1 MTTRTVFIISDR
13 TGITVEMLSHSLLT
27 QFPGVDFEYR
37 ILPFVDDET
46 KIENAKAQINEDEH
60 SNGVKPLVFT
70 TLVNDNLR
78 YQLFDANG
86 EFFDFF
92 DRYIAPLERELG
104 QTSSHRVGESHS
116 MSDAKKYTSRIAAV
130 NFSVHCDDG
139 LHPGDYERADV
150 ILTGVSRS
158 GKTPTSLY
166 LALHFGL
173 FTANYPITDEELE
186 GSKLPKILQPHR
198 DKLYGLTIDP
208 VRLQQIRS
216 ERRANSIYSE
226 LSQCRYEVAQVEQIY
241 QAERLPNL
249 NATFMSIEEISA
261 TIIQDLELN
270 REIF

>member
-1 MTTRTVFIISDR
+1 MKQRTVFIISDR

-27 QFPGVDFEYR
+27 QFPGIEFDYR

-46 KIENAKAQINEDEH
+46 KIERTKTQINEVEAAT
-60 SNGVKPLVFT
+60 GVKPLVFT

-92 DRYIAPLERELG
+92 DRYIAPLERELQ

-116 MSDAKKYTSRIAAV
+116 MGDAKKYTTRIAAV

-139 LHPGDYERADV
+139 LHPSDYDRADV

-186 GSKLPKILQPHR
+186 SSKLPEALQSH
-198 DKLYGLTIDP
+198 KAKVYGLTIDP

-216 ERRANSIYSE
+216 ERRANSKYSE

-249 NATFMSIEEISA
+249 NATTKSIEEISA
-261 TIIQDLELN
+261 TIIQDLSLN

>member
-1 MTTRTVFIISDR
+1 MGTRTVFIISDR
-13 TGITVEMLSHSLLT
+13 TGITAEMLSHSLLT
-27 QFPGVDFEYR
+27 QFPGIEFDYR
-37 ILPFVDDET
+37 ILPFVDDEA
-46 KIENAKAQINEDEH
+46 KIAAAKQQIDDDAKE
-60 SNGVKPLVFT
+60 NGVKPIVFT

-78 YQLFDANG
+78 YLLFEANG

-92 DRYIAPLERELG
+92 DRYIAPLERELK

-166 LALHFGL
+166 LALHFGI
-173 FTANYPITDEELE
+173 FAANYPITDDELE
-186 GSKLPKILQPHR
+186 ASTLPKILQPFR
-198 DKLYGLTIDP
+198 DKVYGLTIDP

-216 ERRANSIYSE
+216 ERRANSAYSE
-226 LSQCRYEVAQVEQIY
+226 LSQCRYEVGQVEQIY
-241 QAERLPNL
+241 LAEGLPNL
-249 NATFMSIEEISA
+249 NATVMSIEEISA
-261 TIIQDLELN
+261 TIIQDLALN